1 MIPLIFVP
9 MIVLLIGY
17 LAYDIYSGYR
27 TDKILERLNQGFT
40 TADDDAEFSLWDG
53 ASDLLQL
60 NFIRNLLLSSA
71 LSRQLD
77 LMIRR
82 SGVKTSFIQVITFM
96 FLSMGGGAL
105 AAYLLTQ
112 SINIILGVL
121 LTIPLLV
128 WIFFQFMSSKMQNR
142 IDDQLPGMVTSLL
155 TTMRSGGTPIQALQ
169 ATVKNASDPMRS
181 SVENVMNNLQLGK
194 TPNVVWKE
202 WSDFWATKN
211 TKLLATGI
219 RLKWE
224 AGGEMTSILE
234 HILES
239 IEFNKRIE
247 LKVRTL
253 TAQSKASAFV
263 LGALP
268 FLLFALQ
275 YYKRPDLIQSMM
287 NSEVGKMLLIYA
299 FSSSIIGLFVLLKIA
314 KLKS

>member
-1 MIPLIFVP
+1 MSPFIFSG
-9 MIVLLIGY
+9 IIFLLVAY

-27 TDKILERLNQGFT
+27 TDKILERINQGFSEIE
-40 TADDDAEFSLWDG
+40 DDAEFSMWDG

-60 NFIRNLLLSSA
+60 NYVRNLLLSSA
-71 LSRQLD
+71 LSRKLD
-77 LMIRR
+77 QMIRR
-82 SGVKTSFIQVITFM
+82 SGVKTSFIQVVTLMFTFM
-96 FLSMGGGAL
+96 TVGAL
-105 AAYLLTQ
+105 AAYFLTQ
-112 SINIILGVL
+112 NINIILGVL
-121 LTIPLLV
+121 FAIPLLIWV
-128 WIFFQFMSSKMQNR
+128 FFQTMSTKMQAR

-155 TTMRSGGTPIQALQ
+155 TTIRSGGTPIQALQ
-169 ATVKNASDPMRS
+169 ATVKNAANPMRS
-181 SVENVMNNLQLGK
+181 SIENVMNNLQLGK
-194 TPNVVWKE
+194 TPNVVWKD
-202 WSDFWATKN
+202 WSDFWGTKN

-224 AGGEMTSILE
+224 AGGEMTTILE

-287 NSEVGKMLLIYA
+287 NSEVGKLMLIYA

>member
-1 MIPLIFVP
+1 

-40 TADDDAEFSLWDG
+40 SVDDEAEFSLWDG

-112 SINIILGVL
+112 NINIILGVL

-169 ATVKNASDPMRS
+169 ATVKNAADPMRS

-202 WSDFWATKN
+202 WSDFWETKN

-224 AGGEMTSILE
+224 AGGEMTTILE

-287 NSEVGKMLLIYA
+287 NSEVGKMMLIYA